1 MKRIQLRSLGLTA
14 AALALMLGTAACG
27 SDDEAAGSGSA
38 EPETSMSE
46 TPQAAMDEPF
56 GAACDQ
62 VPADGAGSFQGMSSA
77 PVATA
82 ASNNPVLSTLVK
94 AVTAAELV
102 DTLNSAPEITVFA
115 PANPAFEAIPAKDLN
130 ALLADKAKLTEV
142 LTHHVVEGKLGPDEV
157 AGTHETLNGDTI
169 TVEGSGEEFTVGT
182 EGANVVCGNVS
193 TANATVY
200 IVDGVLMPQQM

>member
-1 MKRIQLRSLGLTA
+1 
-14 AALALMLGTAACG
+14 
-27 SDDEAAGSGSA
+27 
-38 EPETSMSE
+38 MSE